1 MGLEIGFTVSAAASI
16 AVYLFLMV
24 ASSEGF

>member
-1 MGLEIGFTVSAAASI
+1 MGAEFGFTVSAAASI

-24 ASSEGF
+24 VSTEGL